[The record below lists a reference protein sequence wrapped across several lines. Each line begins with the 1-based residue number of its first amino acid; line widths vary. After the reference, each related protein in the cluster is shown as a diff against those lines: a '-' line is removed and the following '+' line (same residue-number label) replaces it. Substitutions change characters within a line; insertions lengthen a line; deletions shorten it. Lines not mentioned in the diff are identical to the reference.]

1 MQGKKTLFSTS
12 LVTKFLSH
20 QQVAKKNFKAESFSC
35 TQLKYLLS
43 LDLTLLLNIFF
54 IIIIYYYI
62 TIYLALLSLKPT
74 VFHISVVECL
84 GILKKL
90 I

>member
-43 LDLTLLLNIFF
+43 LDLTLRLLLNIFI

-62 TIYLALLSLKPT
+62 TIYLDLLSLKPT
-74 VFHISVVECL
+74 VFQWVFTLQWSA
-84 GILKKL
+84 
-90 I
+90 